1 MEPVATRIW
10 HQRSHKDARPR
21 INEDE
26 GATQRTTAYDFASWR
41 AGHIALTQN
50 PRSPASNLDVTD
62 DQPSLAKGKGDDRVT
77 LIWSRR
83 NGD

>member
-1 MEPVATRIW
+1 MI
-10 HQRSHKDARPR
+10 SHR
-21 INEDE
+21 
-26 GATQRTTAYDFASWR
+26 GA